1 MDRFDTDR
9 LSVRH
14 WRGALEGAARAELEA
29 DLAAILS
36 PAVLAPLPPSLHWDG
51 ARESLPG
58 WIEARAAES
67 DVLLVTGRESGALLG
82 LMILAPD
89 PEAPEGP
96 ALHLGYL
103 LAETAWGKG
112 YASELVQ
119 GLVAART
126 GQGPL
131 RLIGGVE
138 RSNPASARVLVK
150 AGFAVDPALSDP
162 GTEIYVRA
170 VG

>member
-14 WRGALEGAARAELEA
+14 WRGSLEGAARAALES

-51 ARESLPG
+51 GSLSG
-58 WIEARAAES
+58 WIDARAAES
-67 DVLLVTGRESGALLG
+67 EVLLVTSRESGALLG

-103 LAETAWGKG
+103 LAESAWGKG
-112 YASELVQ
+112 YASDLVR
-119 GLVAART
+119 GLVAALAGR
-126 GQGPL
+126 GPL
-131 RLIGGVE
+131 RLVGGVE
-138 RSNPASARVLVK
+138 RDNPASARVLVK
-150 AGFAVDPALSDP
+150 AGFTVDPDLSDP
-162 GTEIYVRA
+162 ETEIYVRA
-170 VG
+170 ID